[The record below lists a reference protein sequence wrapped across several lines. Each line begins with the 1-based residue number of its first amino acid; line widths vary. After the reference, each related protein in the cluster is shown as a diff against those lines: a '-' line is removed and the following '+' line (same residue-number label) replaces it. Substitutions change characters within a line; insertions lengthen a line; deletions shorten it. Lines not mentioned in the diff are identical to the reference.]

1 MQITN
6 QAGSLK
12 NKKNIHIN
20 KHLMSALNIYMYIY
34 ITKYRK
40 EKNKKKFSGSIF
52 IINLNNVNKI
62 LFCKRN

>member
-34 ITKYRK
+34 QNIGKRRTRR
-40 EKNKKKFSGSIF
+40 
-52 IINLNNVNKI
+52 NLVAAY
-62 LFCKRN
+62 LL